1 MPRQTNREVAQ
12 LFSNIGDLLDIKGE
26 NRFKILAY
34 RRAAEQINDLGQD
47 LYDLWQTGADLRTIE
62 GIGPAISEKID
73 ELFRTGQLDFWD
85 KLAAEVPPSLVEVL
99 AIPDVGPK
107 LAKAMWLELGLTS
120 VAEVKA
126 AAQQGRLRDLPRM
139 GEKSEARILA
149 SIEALERR
157 EVDRT
162 HLGIAWP
169 LAMRLTA
176 ALRAMSEV
184 LKIEPAGSLRRM
196 RETIGD
202 FDFVVATENP
212 APVMIA
218 FQTLPDVAAV
228 IAAGETKTS
237 VRLRQGVQ
245 ADLRCVRPHQW
256 GAALQYFT
264 GSKSHNVK
272 LRELAQKKGYS
283 LNEYALTRESDGQ
296 PLFFDD
302 EAALYQFLGLAYI
315 PPYLREDRGEIEA
328 AFSGQLPAGL
338 NINDITG
345 EVHCHSTWS
354 DGQHSIEEM
363 ARAVLSRGYQYLA
376 ISDHSH
382 SAAIANGLSV
392 ERLRA
397 QRLEIEAVQAKLPG
411 LRLWHGSEVE
421 VRADGSL
428 DFPDEV
434 LAELDFVVASIHT
447 GLRQD
452 RETLTRRALAAIHN
466 PYVKVLAHPTGR
478 LLPRREP
485 GDFDMEAVM
494 QAAAQTGTLLEIN
507 ASPERLD
514 LNEAHVRRAIELG
527 VKLVINC
534 DAHHVEHFDN
544 LRFGVAV
551 ANRGW
556 AGAENVA
563 NTWPLAEFEAGL
575 KKIYSINSNLS

>member
-272 LRELAQKKGYS
+272 VRELAQKKGYS

-376 ISDHSH
+376 ITDHSH